1 MTVGFCD
8 FICGI
13 AVGISGSSV
22 ALADAQNHSIFLKVL
37 LIEIFASAVGLFGV
51 IVGLLQG
58 TKTDGFTSILV

>member
-1 MTVGFCD
+1 M
-8 FICGI
+8 ICGI
-13 AVGISGSSV
+13 SVGIAGSAT

-58 TKTDGFTSILV
+58 TKTVAFTSALV